1 MAMVLMLR
9 FSRAKLKLRSLFIP
23 PSGGGDE
30 SFQDMLILMNRGYIE
45 MNQESDQA
53 DEGAEAG

>member
-53 DEGAEAG
+53 DEGA